1 MDNPEEPQKPTDIP
15 KISMKFHIICTA
27 IIYSILCVIGIT
39 VTNLEVVISIL
50 GCVCGNS
57 ISYILP
63 GMYVWYL
70 ERISKPYKIVAI
82 CVVIFGIVSL
92 VLSLAGII
100 WNEVG

>member
-1 MDNPEEPQKPTDIP
+1 MDNAEEPKSQDKP
-15 KISMKFHIICTA
+15 KLSLKFHFIATG
-27 IIYSILCVIGIT
+27 IIYAICCVIGIT

-63 GMYVWYL
+63 GIYAWHL
-70 ERISKPYKIVAI
+70 ERVSKGYKITAYLVTG
-82 CVVIFGIVSL
+82 FGIVSL

-100 WNEVG
+100 WKEVG